1 MKSPRTM
8 RKDRNT
14 AAASFKLSR
23 LCHSLLLQNSPGLHA
38 SSAQP
43 AGSDARDWGT
53 QCCTQAAL
61 AAALA
66 IAPCMLRSFTEP
78 VVQLSRRRRLRRC
91 MSLTHRRRHVQ
102 ILPCT
107 RSPCEICPYASA
119 QSRSS
124 ISTKIAKSSGD
135 SLLVVS
141 DETHSWHRFFPHQAT
156 PSSARQLVSKSD
168 AAFDGSKHFHCLI

>member
-1 MKSPRTM
+1 M

-107 RSPCEICPYASA
+107 RSPYEICPYASA

-135 SLLVVS
+135 NSRSCDALLQLQRL
-141 DETHSWHRFFPHQAT
+141 SWWFQMRPT
-156 PSSARQLVSKSD
+156 PGIAVLPAPSHTLTSSSARQQERRC
-168 AAFDGSKHFHCLI
+168 F